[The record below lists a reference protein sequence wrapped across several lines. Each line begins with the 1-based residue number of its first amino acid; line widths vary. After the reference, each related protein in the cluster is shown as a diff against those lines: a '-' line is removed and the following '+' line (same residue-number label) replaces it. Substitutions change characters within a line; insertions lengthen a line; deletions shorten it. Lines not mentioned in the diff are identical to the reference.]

1 MSNLNVSNGLQNCKP
16 SHHLSFEWN
25 HCLGPTGG
33 TLVATGGGDAKGFLW
48 KIGHKKSVSSFA
60 FNTDGQLFASGSF
73 DGLVQMG
80 DINSG
85 NLKCTLDGHNGGI
98 EWIRWHPKG
107 HLVLAER
114 KLCASK
120 LLKQVRV
127 ITSRDILIA
136 SLSIKFLTGVFFC
149 LCKDATQSYVQILDV
164 IQKAILDFEGCLLH
178 LFKDPSP
185 AMTASSSIDSCHS
198 YHTEGLT
205 CLTITSDSTL
215 ALTGSKDIP
224 VHIVNITTGK
234 PWVRNGLERCKI

>member
-25 HCLGPTGG
+25 HCLGPTDG
-33 TLVATGGGDAKGFLW
+33 TLVATGGGDDKGFLW

-60 FNTDGQLFASGSF
+60 FNTDGQLFSSGSF
-73 DGLVQMG
+73 DGLAQMG

-107 HLVLAER
+107 HLVLAGSEDSIVWMWNADKSAYLNI
-114 KLCASK
+114 KLW
-120 LLKQVRV
+120 
-127 ITSRDILIA
+127 
-136 SLSIKFLTGVFFC
+136 
-149 LCKDATQSYVQILDV
+149 
-164 IQKAILDFEGCLLH
+164 
-178 LFKDPSP
+178 
-185 AMTASSSIDSCHS
+185 CHS

-234 PWVRNGLERCKI
+234 G

>member
-25 HCLGPTGG
+25 HCLGPNRGYISG
-33 TLVATGGGDAKGFLW
+33 NRGWRCQRISLEDWLKRL
-48 KIGHKKSVSSFA
+48 GHKKSVSSFA

-234 PWVRNGLERCKI
+234 RCKI